1 MREKFWVFLKR
12 GGCLFA
18 LHGFSTFTV
27 TLRFAHITG
36 QFQNNLKALGKTQL
50 FYFLNFLGHS
60 KKGELD
66 FLSVN
71 LSLGNK
77 MGREERVLEGLSR
90 LSILSCAGQK
100 ITVLIYTKKLMC

>member
-1 MREKFWVFLKR
+1 MGFFFFLR

-36 QFQNNLKALGKTQL
+36 QFQNNVKALGKTQL

-60 KKGELD
+60 KKGELN
-66 FLSVN
+66 FL
-71 LSLGNK
+71 K
-77 MGREERVLEGLSR
+77 
-90 LSILSCAGQK
+90 
-100 ITVLIYTKKLMC
+100 